1 MKTGL
6 TITQETFDELLAWLD
21 SDRENAGHKYEE
33 IRRSLVKIFAWRK
46 CVDAE
51 GMADATINI
60 VAQKACQIRSTYEG
74 KPHFYFYGV
83 ARNLIREYENS
94 RRVLVSL
101 EDGDTTNTPIVDDT
115 DDDIEQVDACL
126 SKCLGR
132 LASQD
137 RKLAL
142 AYYQKDGQAKIDL
155 RRELAEGLGI
165 DSNALR
171 VRMHRM
177 RGLLTQCIERCLKS
191 SSAN

>member
-1 MKTGL
+1 MKTDL
-6 TITQETFDELLAWLD
+6 AITQERFDELLAWLD
-21 SDRENAGHKYEE
+21 SDRENAAHKYEE

-60 VAQKACQIRSTYEG
+60 VAQKACQLRGTYEG

-101 EDGDTTNTPIVDDT
+101 EDADTPNTPIVDDT
-115 DDDIEQVDACL
+115 DDDIEQVDVCL

-155 RRELAEGLGI
+155 RRELAEDLGI
-165 DSNALR
+165 DSSALR
-171 VRMHRM
+171 VKTFRI
-177 RGLLTQCIERCLKS
+177 RGLLARCIKRCLKS
-191 SSAN
+191 IPAK